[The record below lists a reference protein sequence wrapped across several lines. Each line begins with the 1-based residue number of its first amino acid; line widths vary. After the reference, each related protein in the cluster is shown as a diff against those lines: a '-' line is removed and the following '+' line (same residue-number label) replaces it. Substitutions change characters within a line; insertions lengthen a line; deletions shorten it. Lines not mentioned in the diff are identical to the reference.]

1 MLVFHIPGNNK
12 DYTWHN
18 KSVRNMG
25 SRYQY
30 NDSLLKLMKRMNN
43 EINAREN
50 KRKRIK
56 LKLEDVRFI

>member
-1 MLVFHIPGNNK
+1 
-12 DYTWHN
+12 
-18 KSVRNMG
+18 MG